1 MDRYASAARK
11 LAENIRYS
19 GDTLRHYDEGDSAV
33 AGRVLGSVYQ
43 NELRVSSEVTP
54 GLADHLKSVCSQLH
68 LPANS
73 VDAFVY
79 ASPDIQAE
87 CYSGSTQNCILRF
100 SSALIDLLDDDE
112 FMFVV
117 GHEVGH
123 FLLGHGLAR
132 IENSADSIEYYI
144 QQRAQEISSDRIGL
158 ISCQSLDVAIRA
170 MMKTVS
176 GLTDEHLRFD
186 VSAFIRQLDE
196 TPHTGGHHASTHP
209 SILVRCKAL
218 LWFSLNDAFNRGGE
232 DFCRDE
238 LLKLDQRIQNDL
250 DKYVDGPAREIIKE
264 AEENLLLWV
273 IANHVV
279 QDGVLDKK
287 EQKTIAELI
296 GEQNLERLKNFL
308 SEIPIP
314 EVRDEVFQ
322 RMRTAREDLERMIPT
337 SFEMTFREIEEKVS
351 AALG

>member
-1 MDRYASAARK
+1 MCRY
-11 LAENIRYS
+11 
-19 GDTLRHYDEGDSAV
+19 
-33 AGRVLGSVYQ
+33 
-43 NELRVSSEVTP
+43 
-54 GLADHLKSVCSQLH
+54 
-68 LPANS
+68 
-73 VDAFVY
+73 
-79 ASPDIQAE
+79 
-87 CYSGSTQNCILRF
+87 
-100 SSALIDLLDDDE
+100 
-112 FMFVV
+112 
-117 GHEVGH
+117 
-123 FLLGHGLAR
+123 
-132 IENSADSIEYYI
+132 
-144 QQRAQEISSDRIGL
+144 
-158 ISCQSLDVAIRA
+158 
-170 MMKTVS
+170 
-176 GLTDEHLRFD
+176 
-186 VSAFIRQLDE
+186 
-196 TPHTGGHHASTHP
+196 
-209 SILVRCKAL
+209 
-218 LWFSLNDAFNRGGE
+218 
-232 DFCRDE
+232 E